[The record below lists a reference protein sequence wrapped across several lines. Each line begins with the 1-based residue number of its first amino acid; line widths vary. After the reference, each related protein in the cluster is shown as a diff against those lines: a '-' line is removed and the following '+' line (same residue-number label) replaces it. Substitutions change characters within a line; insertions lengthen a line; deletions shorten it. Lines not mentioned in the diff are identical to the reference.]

1 MAKLA
6 VYEGSGCPACS
17 RHSYG
22 QIAGLDTRV
31 IMNVVQGGAVGAAAG
46 IAADFVSQRI
56 LRITNPVIRGVISIL
71 VPIGIATAV
80 RKQNP
85 QMAENIAIGGAA
97 VGLYSL
103 LKGMVAPRL
112 GLSGY
117 GEFGEGEE
125 LYEPELEVSEYDA
138 LVPELEE
145 TEGYGVVVPELEEVE
160 GYGQE
165 IEIIE

>member
-6 VYEGSGCPACS
+6 VYEGSGCPACR

-46 IAADFVSQRI
+46 IAADFVSQR
-56 LRITNPVIRGVISIL
+56 LLKITNPMIRGVLSIL

-80 RKQNP
+80 RRQNP

-103 LKGMVAPRL
+103 LKGMIAPRL

-117 GEFGEGEE
+117 GEE
-125 LYEPELEVSEYDA
+125 LLEEPEIEITEGYDA
-138 LVPELEE
+138 L
-145 TEGYGVVVPELEEVE
+145 VPELEEVE
-160 GYGQE
+160 GYGALVPELEEVEGFGQD
-165 IEIIE
+165 IEVIEE